1 MNSAPKSSAMNRAR
15 AGWNDAPPDWI
26 VALAEE
32 CDRTSQPK
40 AAERI
45 GKSAASVNL
54 VLGGLYPART
64 KKIEAA
70 VLSELMDA
78 AISCPELGPISAAV
92 CRVHQAEPYSNQ
104 NPTKINLFRACRVTC
119 PNGLAKEK
127 S

>member
-1 MNSAPKSSAMNRAR
+1 MNKTPAMNRALC
-15 AGWNDAPPDWI
+15 GWNDEPPDWV

-40 AAERI
+40 AARRI
-45 GKSAASVNL
+45 GKSAAAVNL
-54 VLGGLYPART
+54 VLGALYPART
-64 KKIEAA
+64 TKIEAA
-70 VLSELMDA
+70 VRCVLMNA
-78 AISCPELGPISAAV
+78 AISCPELGSISAEQ
-92 CRVHQAEPYSNQ
+92 CRANQAEPYSNQ